1 MQSSGKF
8 SEWIYI
14 LSARSGNKTNLQKYI
29 AQSFPY
35 ALEGLKK
42 TLISEDISSYF
53 LYNNKI

>member
-14 LSARSGNKTNLQKYI
+14 LSARSGSKTNLQKYI
-29 AQSFPY
+29 AQLFPY

-42 TLISEDISSYF
+42 THISEDIWG
-53 LYNNKI
+53 